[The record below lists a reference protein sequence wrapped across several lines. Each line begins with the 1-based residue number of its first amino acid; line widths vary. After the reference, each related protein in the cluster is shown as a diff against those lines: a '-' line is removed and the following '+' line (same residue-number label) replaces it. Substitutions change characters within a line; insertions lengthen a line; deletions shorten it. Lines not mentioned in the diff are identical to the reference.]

1 MSVVSRWSNDSIRFR
16 VFSIKK
22 IVYSSNSNCDG
33 LFRAFV
39 CHTIRVYV
47 ILKIEYVFSF
57 SQTGAHLLNV
67 VNVLSGMNSLTL

>member
-1 MSVVSRWSNDSIRFR
+1 MSVVSRWSDDSIRFR
-16 VFSIKK
+16 VFSIEE

-39 CHTIRVYV
+39 CHLIHVYV

-57 SQTGAHLLNV
+57 SETDAHLLNI
-67 VNVLSGMNSLTL
+67 VNVLSGMNCLTV